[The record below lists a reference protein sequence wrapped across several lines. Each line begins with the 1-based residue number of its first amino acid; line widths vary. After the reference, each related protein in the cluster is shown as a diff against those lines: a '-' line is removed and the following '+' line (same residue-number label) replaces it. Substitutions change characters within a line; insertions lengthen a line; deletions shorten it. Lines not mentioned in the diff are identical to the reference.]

1 MLLYFVASLKPWR
14 RASLR
19 FARETER
26 LEEWLD
32 TVWGAAKRDL
42 RLAVSLA
49 RARGLLRGY
58 GETLERG
65 FRKYEAIREFVQGS
79 RFSVPASSV
88 NALIAAAQSEE
99 GTGALEAALA
109 KLKSRAAAEGGA
121 LLAREVVRIGL
132 GSAVEF

>member
-1 MLLYFVASLKPWR
+1 MLYFVASLKPWR
-14 RASLR
+14 RAFR

-32 TVWGAAKRDL
+32 TVWGAAKREL

-65 FRKYEAIREFVQGS
+65 YRKYEAIREL
-79 RFSVPASSV
+79 R
-88 NALIAAAQSEE
+88 
-99 GTGALEAALA
+99 
-109 KLKSRAAAEGGA
+109 RAAGFPFPRAA
-121 LLAREVVRIGL
+121 
-132 GSAVEF
+132 